1 MTGDGKA
8 RIAPRGGLAQ
18 HRCPDRPCDGHRG
31 LPGAG
36 GWRDKE
42 LGMKVIVLGAGIIGV
57 TTAWYLLEQGHEVV
71 VVDRQPDAA
80 LETSFAN
87 GAQISVCFCEP
98 WANAGAPFKVAKW
111 LLRDD
116 SPLLFRPR
124 LDPAQWRWGLSFL
137 GQCSTAAFER
147 NVEQLVRLGRYS
159 HDSHRELVAAT
170 GIQYN
175 RLERGIM
182 HFFGNQADFEAGA
195 EGAEI
200 MRRHGVDRRVLSR
213 EEVFAIEPAL
223 RSAQQFVAGGTYTP
237 SDESGDARVFTQALA
252 RLCQQRGAQFLWQHD
267 ILALQSQG
275 GRIAGVQLR
284 DQASGLTHWLKADHY
299 AVALASYAPA
309 LLKPLGEHLNIYPA
323 KGYSAT
329 LRLKNPDGAS
339 SVSLLDDARKIAI
352 SRLGGVVR
360 IAGTAE
366 LAGLDTRL
374 DTPTARVRCQ
384 ALVRRY
390 EELFPGVADTSEPNF
405 WTGLRPSTPTNVP
418 YIGRSLKAANLWLNA
433 GHGTLGWTHGAGSG
447 RALAEL
453 IHGKRPELDFAFYG
467 DALPTGPVRSLA
479 AA

>member
-1 MTGDGKA
+1 
-8 RIAPRGGLAQ
+8 
-18 HRCPDRPCDGHRG
+18 
-31 LPGAG
+31 
-36 GWRDKE
+36 
-42 LGMKVIVLGAGIIGV
+42 MKVVVLGAGIIGIS
-57 TTAWYLLEQGHEVV
+57 TAWYLLEQGHEVV

-137 GQCSTAAFER
+137 TQCTTAAFER

-159 HDSHRELVAAT
+159 LASQKALVAQT
-170 GIQYN
+170 GIEYD
-175 RLERGIM
+175 RLERGIL
-182 HFFGNQADFEAGA
+182 HFFGSQADFEDGA
-195 EGAEI
+195 AGAEI

-213 EEVFAIEPAL
+213 EEVLKIEPAL
-223 RSAQQFVAGGTYTP
+223 ASATRHVFGGTYTP

-252 RLCQQRGAQFLWQHD
+252 RRCAERGAQFLWNHD
-267 ILALQSQG
+267 ILALQAQG
-275 GRIAGVQLR
+275 GQIAGAQI
-284 DQASGLTHWLKADHY
+284 ASREDGRTQWLKGDAY
-299 AVALASYAPA
+299 VVAMASYAPA

-329 LRLKNPDGAS
+329 LRLKKPEAAS
-339 SVSLLDDARKIAI
+339 TVSLLDDARKIAI
-352 SRLGGVVR
+352 SRLGDHIR

-366 LAGLDTRL
+366 LAGIDTRL
-374 DTPTARVRCQ
+374 DTPTARVRCE

-390 EELFPGVADTSEPNF
+390 EELFPGVADLSEPNF

-418 YIGRSLKAANLWLNA
+418 YIGRSQKAANLWINA

-453 IHGKRPELDFAFYG
+453 INGQRPELDFAFYG
-467 DALPTGPVRSLA
+467 DALPAKQIRSTVPA
-479 AA
+479 